1 MSQVVGGI
9 VDPIIGTDISGQKA
23 AKKAQEN
30 ALNAQMEAADKQLA
44 ANQMY
49 TDKQIQMLTDQHN
62 KSLALQQQTF
72 DYAKAQQDY
81 MNSIV
86 RPSLTAAADYYNNL
100 TTNNYIAQGAT
111 ALEQAYAQADSRTT
125 QQLATRGISD
135 SGIAANMIMSLNNNL
150 AQSKAAL
157 VAGAPGEVAKQRAAF
172 AGQGQPYVNSYDA
185 MLQTSTAN
193 MANTYTNF
201 GTNTANVY
209 NQARTS
215 TMDVYGAMGNASAG
229 YNLMRASSIMDNRKA
244 IDNTLMGFAGMGTSY
259 AGAQYGKTGTSWL
272 SSMFA

>member
-30 ALNAQMEAADKQLA
+30 ALNAQMEMANKQLA

-100 TTNNYIAQGAT
+100 TTNNYIAQGVT

-157 VAGAPGEVAKQRAAF
+157 VAGAPGEVARQRAAF

-229 YNLMRASSIMDNRKA
+229 YNLMRASSIMDNRRA
-244 IDNTLMGFAGMGTSY
+244 IDNDLMAIAGMGTSY
-259 AGAQYGKTGTSWL
+259 AGAQSGKTGTSWL

>member
-1 MSQVVGGI
+1 MSQIVGGL

-30 ALNAQMEAADKQLA
+30 ALDAQIQASNNQLA
-44 ANQMY
+44 ANQLY
-49 TDKQIQMLTDQHN
+49 TDKQIQMLTEQSN
-62 KSLALQQQTF
+62 KSIALQQQAF
-72 DYAKAQQDY
+72 EYAKAQQDY
-81 MNSIV
+81 MNSIT

-100 TTNNYIAQGAT
+100 TTNNYIAQGTT

-172 AGQGQPYVNSYDA
+172 AGQGQSYVTSYDA
-185 MLQTSTAN
+185 MVQNSTMN

-201 GTNTANVY
+201 GNNAANVY
-209 NQARTS
+209 NQSGAN
-215 TMDVYGAMGNASAG
+215 TMNIYGAMGNASAS
-229 YNLMRASSIMDNRKA
+229 YNSMRASSIMDNRRS
-244 IDNTLMGFAGMGTSY
+244 IDNTLMGVAGMGTSY
-259 AGAQYGKTGTSWL
+259 AGAQYGQTGTSWL
-272 SSMFA
+272 SSLFS

>member
-1 MSQVVGGI
+1 MSQVVGGL
-9 VDPIIGTDISGQKA
+9 VDPILGTDISGQKA
-23 AKKAQEN
+23 AKKAQED
-30 ALNAQMEAADKQLA
+30 ALNAQMAAADKQLA
-44 ANQMY
+44 ANQLY
-49 TDKQIQMLTDQHN
+49 TDKQIQMLTDQSN
-62 KSLALQQQTF
+62 KALALQQQAF

-81 MNSIV
+81 MNSIT

-100 TTNNYIAQGAT
+100 TTNNYIAQGVT

-172 AGQGQPYVNSYDA
+172 AGQGQSYVSSYDA
-185 MLQTSTAN
+185 MVQNSTMN

-201 GTNTANVY
+201 GNNAAEVY
-209 NQARTS
+209 NQARS
-215 TMDVYGAMGNASAG
+215 NTMNVYGAMGNASAG
-229 YNLMRASSIMDNRKA
+229 YNLMRASSIMDNRRS
-244 IDNTLMGFAGMGTSY
+244 IDNTLMGVAGMGVKY
-259 AGAQYGKTGTSWL
+259 AGAQYGQTGTSWL
-272 SSMFA
+272 SSLFS

>member
-1 MSQVVGGI
+1 MSSVVGGL
-9 VDPIIGTDISGQKA
+9 VDPILGTDISGQKA
-23 AKKAQEN
+23 ERKAQDA

-44 ANQMY
+44 ANQLY
-49 TDKQIQMLTDQHN
+49 TDKQIQMLTDQSN
-62 KSLALQQQTF
+62 KSLALQQQAF
-72 DYAKAQQDY
+72 DYYKAQQDY
-81 MNSIV
+81 MNSIT

-172 AGQGQPYVNSYDA
+172 AGQTQPYVSQYDT
-185 MLQTSTAN
+185 MLQNSTAN
-193 MANTYTNF
+193 MANTYSNF
-201 GTNTANVY
+201 GTNAANVY
-209 NQARTS
+209 NQSGAN
-215 TMDVYGAMGNASAG
+215 TMNIYGAMGNASASF
-229 YNLMRASSIMDNRKA
+229 NLMKASSIMDNRRS
-244 IDNTLMGFAGMGTSY
+244 IDNTLMKGAGMGVSY
-259 AGAQYGKTGTSWL
+259 AGAQYGQTGTSWL
-272 SSMFA
+272 SSLFA

>member
-23 AKKAQEN
+23 VKKAQEN
-30 ALNAQMEAADKQLA
+30 ALNAQIEASDRQLA
-44 ANQMY
+44 ANQLY
-49 TDKQIQMLTDQHN
+49 TDKQIQMLTEQSN
-62 KSLALQQQTF
+62 KSLALQQQVV
-72 DYAKAQQDY
+72 DYARAQQDY
-81 MNSIV
+81 MNSII

-100 TTNNYIAQGAT
+100 TTNSYIAQGAT

-172 AGQGQPYVNSYDA
+172 AGQSQPYSSTYDA
-185 MLQTSTAN
+185 MLQNSTMN

-201 GTNTANVY
+201 GNNAANAYDQSRTNTMN
-209 NQARTS
+209 
-215 TMDVYGAMGNASAG
+215 VYGAMGNASAN
-229 YNLMRASSIMDNRKA
+229 YNLMRASSIMDNRRS
-244 IDNTLMGFAGMGTSY
+244 IDNTLMGVAGMGVKY
-259 AGAQYGKTGTSWL
+259 AGVQYGQTGTSWL
-272 SSMFA
+272 SSLFS

>member
-1 MSQVVGGI
+1 MSQVVGA
-9 VDPIIGTDISGQKA
+9 VADPIFGTDISGQKA
-23 AKKAQEN
+23 AKKAQED
-30 ALNAQMEAADKQLA
+30 ALNAQMTMANNQLA

-62 KSLALQQQTF
+62 KSLALQQQVF

-100 TTNNYIAQGAT
+100 TTNNYIAQGVT

-157 VAGAPGEVAKQRAAF
+157 VAGAPGEVARQRAAF

-185 MLQTSTAN
+185 MLQNSATN

-229 YNLMRASSIMDNRKA
+229 YNLMRAQSIMDNRKS
-244 IDNTLMGFAGMGTSY
+244 IDNTLMSFASMGTSY
-259 AGAQYGKTGTSWL
+259 AGAQAGATGTSWL
-272 SSMFA
+272 SKMFV

>member
-1 MSQVVGGI
+1 MSSVVGGI
-9 VDPIIGTDISGQKA
+9 VDPILGTDISGQKA
-23 AKKAQEN
+23 AKKAQED
-30 ALNAQMEAADKQLA
+30 ALNAQMEMANNQLA

-86 RPSLTAAADYYNNL
+86 RPSLTAAADYYNSL

-157 VAGAPGEVAKQRAAF
+157 VAGAPGEIAKQRAAF

-185 MLQTSTAN
+185 MLQNSATN

-201 GTNTANVY
+201 GNNAANVY
-209 NQARTS
+209 NQSGAN
-215 TMDVYGAMGNASAG
+215 TMNIYGAMGNASAG

-259 AGAQYGKTGTSWL
+259 AGAQAGATGTSWL
-272 SSMFA
+272 SKMFI

>member
-23 AKKAQEN
+23 AKKAQED
-30 ALNAQMEAADKQLA
+30 ALNAQMEMANNQLA

-62 KSLALQQQTF
+62 KSLALQQQAF

-100 TTNNYIAQGAT
+100 TTNNYIAQGVT

-157 VAGAPGEVAKQRAAF
+157 VAGAPGEIAKQRAAF

-185 MLQTSTAN
+185 MLQNSATN

-201 GTNTANVY
+201 GTNAANVY
-209 NQARTS
+209 GQSRTN

-229 YNLMRASSIMDNRKA
+229 YNLMQANSLMNNSKSL
-244 IDNTLMGFAGMGTSY
+244 DNTLMSFANMGVSY
-259 AGAQYGKTGTSWL
+259 AGAQVGSTGTSWL
-272 SSMFA
+272 ASLFL